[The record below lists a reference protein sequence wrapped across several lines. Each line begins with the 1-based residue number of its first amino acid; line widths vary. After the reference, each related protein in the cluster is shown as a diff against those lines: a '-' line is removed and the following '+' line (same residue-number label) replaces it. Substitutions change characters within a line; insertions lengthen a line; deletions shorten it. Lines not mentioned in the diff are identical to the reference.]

1 MYRVIKSRGTGKTRE
16 LMMDALAIRKEI
28 GAPVVILC
36 SNPRA
41 MERKAYSYGVVGVD
55 FKGYDEFHSIG
66 EDTIYY
72 IDELENF
79 VKYYFSENGKLRG
92 YSLTNED

>member
-1 MYRVIKSRGTGKTRE
+1 MYRVIKPRGTGKTKE
-16 LMMDALAIRKEI
+16 LMIKALEESIY
-28 GAPVVILC
+28 PVILC
-36 SNPRA
+36 ANPSSMR
-41 MERKAYSYGVVGVD
+41 RKAEAYGIIGID
-55 FKGYDEFHSIG
+55 FKGYDEFHSLSD
-66 EDTIYY
+66 DTDYY

>member
-1 MYRVIKSRGTGKTRE
+1 MERIIKARGTGKTRE
-16 LMMDALAIRKEI
+16 LMMNALKVRKEL

-66 EDTIYY
+66 EDSIYY
-72 IDELENF
+72 IDEIEDF
-79 VKYYFSENGKLRG
+79 VKYYFNETGILKG
-92 YSLTNED
+92 YTLTNED